1 MAENE
6 GNTSFKTTPYALTM
20 TQSKRSSTVSQE
32 FPIVFALYPRVT
44 QLDFTGPYEVFAR
57 LPGARLILASTTG
70 NSIEADGGITFSN
83 VVRLADVERCALL
96 CVPGGF
102 GTIAAMEDREY
113 LAEIRRLAAQARYVT
128 SICTGSLLLAAAG
141 LLQGKKAA
149 CHWAWRHLLAQF
161 GVEADPARVVR
172 DGSVITGGGV
182 TAGIDMALTVMAEIA
197 GPRFA
202 QAVQLGLEYAPEPPY
217 DCGRPERAAP
227 EVLQA
232 VLK

>member
-1 MAENE
+1 
-6 GNTSFKTTPYALTM
+6 
-20 TQSKRSSTVSQE
+20 
-32 FPIVFALYPRVT
+32 
-44 QLDFTGPYEVFAR
+44 
-57 LPGARLILASTTG
+57 
-70 NSIEADGGITFSN
+70 
-83 VVRLADVERCALL
+83 
-96 CVPGGF
+96 
-102 GTIAAMEDREY
+102 
-113 LAEIRRLAAQARYVT
+113 
-128 SICTGSLLLAAAG
+128 
-141 LLQGKKAA
+141 
-149 CHWAWRHLLAQF
+149 LLAQF

-232 VLK
+232 VLKRMQSIDAEREAAVRRAAQLDLAPT